1 MPAIVGCAIVFVP
14 PCTTFWVLFPKDF
27 RFVVHALLCI
37 AIRLMFLAVAD
48 LLGHVPHFSA
58 WQPGDER
65 TQLPFWA
72 HMADILQV
80 VAIHLG
86 IC

>member
-1 MPAIVGCAIVFVP
+1 MSPLYNVLGTVP
-14 PCTTFWVLFPKDF
+14 KRFPLF
-27 RFVVHALLCI
+27 VHALPCI
-37 AIRLMFLAVAD
+37 SLRLVSLVVAA

-58 WQPGDER
+58 WKPGDKR
-65 TQLPFWA
+65 IQLAFLA
-72 HMADILQV
+72 HMADIPQV